1 MRTTISTTTTSRHN
15 KRVGTRIPVHIHLI
29 FKNTH
34 SHKIC
39 KPLSV
44 EYVYIKKQQ
53 FCHSSKIL
61 RGEVRWWK

>member
-29 FKNTH
+29 FKNIHT
-34 SHKIC
+34 HKIC

-53 FCHSSKIL
+53 FCHSSKFF